1 MLTDKLIQE
10 VALWIKEILNLSAG
24 VIQRYVVV
32 FDDSREMANCTNS

>member
-24 VIQRYVVV
+24 VIQRYLVV
-32 FDDSREMANCTNS
+32 FDDSRENGTLH